1 MALKFD
7 DDELEEELEELEEK
21 NCYLDDSD
29 KGIGLIKS
37 MLLKET
43 KKGEYDKFEK
53 IIFGEIFPILAELEW
68 ESELEI
74 YRRLSKINDKLKEQN
89 KISMIEGKKILGVGG
104 KFSSGK
110 SSFINSITT
119 AHLPEGQRPTT
130 SIATYIIGTGHKKNI
145 AVSTNNNIIDLDDE
159 AVEALT
165 HKFYEKY
172 KIGFSRLIK
181 NLVICT
187 ADFTYPNVA
196 ILDTPGYSKSDDDKK
211 SEYSDASVAKE
222 QLKASDYLI
231 WLVDS
236 VQGVITEKDIEFI
249 SSLNMSNKI
258 LFVFT
263 KADLE
268 TPENLNKKLK
278 KAREILKSSFNDKVY
293 NIIAYNSYEGKT
305 VIGGGVLE
313 SFLNK
318 INHDKASVNE
328 TENEV
333 NELQKQIF
341 SYISRQIE
349 KRNQKMKEYE
359 NVLINTSNVEHIGA
373 VVEDYRKCIYE
384 RNKLVNFKNRI
395 SSSFNELSKAIA
407 K

>member
-29 KGIGLIKS
+29 KGISLIKS

-43 KKGEYDKFEK
+43 KKGESDKFEK

-74 YRRLSKINDKLKEQN
+74 YRRLSKINDKLKEQS
-89 KISMIEGKKILGVGG
+89 KISMLEGKKILGVGG
-104 KFSSGK
+104 KFSAGK

-119 AHLPEGQRPTT
+119 ANLPEGQRPTT
-130 SIATYIIGTGHKKNI
+130 SIATYIVGTGHKKNI
-145 AVSTNNNIIDLDDE
+145 AVSSNNNIINLD
-159 AVEALT
+159 ANKNVNA
-165 HKFYEKY
+165 
-172 KIGFSRLIK
+172 SRLYFKNYIWKILK

-187 ADFTYPNVA
+187 TDFTYPNVA

-211 SEYSDASVAKE
+211 NEFSDASMAKE

-318 INHDKASVNE
+318 INRDKVSANE
-328 TENEV
+328 IENEV
-333 NELQKQIF
+333 NEIQKQVL
-341 SYISRQIE
+341 SYISQQIE
-349 KRNQKMKEYE
+349 KRHQKMKEYE
-359 NVLINTSNVEHIGA
+359 NILISTSNVEHIGA
-373 VVEDYRKCIYE
+373 VVEDYRKCIHE
-384 RNKLVNFKNRI
+384 RNRLISFKNNLN
-395 SSSFNELSKAIA
+395 SSFSILAKAIA
-407 K
+407 Q

>member
-1 MALKFD
+1 M
-7 DDELEEELEELEEK
+7 
-21 NCYLDDSD
+21 
-29 KGIGLIKS
+29 
-37 MLLKET
+37 KET
-43 KKGEYDKFEK
+43 KKSDSDKFEK

-68 ESELEI
+68 ENELEI
-74 YRRLSKINDKLKEQN
+74 YQRLSKINDKLKEQS
-89 KISMIEGKKILGVGG
+89 KISMLEGKKILGVGG
-104 KFSSGK
+104 KFSAGK

-119 AHLPEGQRPTT
+119 ANLPEGQRPTT
-130 SIATYIIGTGHKKNI
+130 SIATYIVGTGHKKNI
-145 AVSTNNNIIDLDDE
+145 AVSSNNHIINLDDE

-172 KIGFSRLIK
+172 KIGFSKLIK

-187 ADFTYPNVA
+187 TDFTYPNVA

-211 SEYSDASVAKE
+211 NEFSDASMAKE

-318 INHDKASVNE
+318 INRDKVSANE
-328 TENEV
+328 IENEV
-333 NELQKQIF
+333 NEIQKQVL
-341 SYISRQIE
+341 SYISQQIE
-349 KRNQKMKEYE
+349 KRHQKMKEYE
-359 NVLINTSNVEHIGA
+359 NILISTSNVEHIGA
-373 VVEDYRKCIYE
+373 VVEDYRKCIHE
-384 RNKLVNFKNRI
+384 RNRLISFKNNLN
-395 SSSFNELSKAIA
+395 SSFSILAKAIA
-407 K
+407 Q

>member
-333 NELQKQIF
+333 NELRKQIF
-341 SYISRQIE
+341 SYISQQVE
-349 KRNQKMKEYE
+349 KRNKKMKGYE

>member
-43 KKGEYDKFEK
+43 KKGESDKFEK

-278 KAREILKSSFNDKVY
+278 KARKILKSSFNDKVY

-333 NELQKQIF
+333 NELRKQIF
-341 SYISRQIE
+341 SYISQQVE

>member
-349 KRNQKMKEYE
+349 KRNKKMKEYE

>member
-211 SEYSDASVAKE
+211 IEYSDASVAKE

-278 KAREILKSSFNDKVY
+278 KAREILKSSFNNKVY

-328 TENEV
+328 IENEV

-341 SYISRQIE
+341 SYISQQVE
-349 KRNQKMKEYE
+349 KRNKKMKGYE

>member
-328 TENEV
+328 IENEV

-341 SYISRQIE
+341 SYISQQVE

-359 NVLINTSNVEHIGA
+359 NVLLNTSNVEHIGA

>member
-7 DDELEEELEELEEK
+7 DDELEEEWEELEEK

-341 SYISRQIE
+341 SYISQQVE